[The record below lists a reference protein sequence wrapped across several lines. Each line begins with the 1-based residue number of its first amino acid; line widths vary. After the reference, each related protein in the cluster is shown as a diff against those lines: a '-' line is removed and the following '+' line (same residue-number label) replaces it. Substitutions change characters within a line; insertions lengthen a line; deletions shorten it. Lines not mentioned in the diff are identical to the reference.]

1 MMGRGWSFAV
11 GFLLGIALDTSI
23 KGVFGT
29 LDLSWQRGALT
40 NVIVVAMV
48 VLHGPVLVQVVRG
61 TRNGAIA
68 GGGFRRALPL
78 AALGPILF
86 LQLLLY
92 QNIGQQTAL
101 LGWDQ
106 PLVFL
111 WLTAGNA
118 AGLAAALA
126 VMSAP
131 RHYLSF
137 AGVGLVGLLVILSGG
152 ERSGWPAAVV
162 ALYGQVVLSMT
173 VGVIGAT
180 LAARAE
186 RCGIAGVTRASGTG
200 MLGLLVLA
208 FLYYSNYQFDI
219 PGGNTA
225 VPPVAGLILLFVG
238 GSLSPVQDRP
248 TAPPGR
254 VPAVVAV
261 VLLAFPLGYWAAWD
275 EAKPGAPGGLP
286 VRVMSY
292 NLHQGFHTGGAM
304 AMGELV
310 GAIEAEAPDVVALQ
324 EVSRGWVIDGSFD
337 MFTWLF
343 RRLEMPYM
351 WIHLPRRPA
360 GATASQRASS
370 AGCDP
375 AGSGS
380 SSLL

>member
-1 MMGRGWSFAV
+1 M
-11 GFLLGIALDTSI
+11 
-23 KGVFGT
+23 
-29 LDLSWQRGALT
+29 
-40 NVIVVAMV
+40 
-48 VLHGPVLVQVVRG
+48 
-61 TRNGAIA
+61 
-68 GGGFRRALPL
+68 
-78 AALGPILF
+78 
-86 LQLLLY
+86 
-92 QNIGQQTAL
+92 
-101 LGWDQ
+101 
-106 PLVFL
+106 
-111 WLTAGNA
+111 
-118 AGLAAALA
+118 
-126 VMSAP
+126 
-131 RHYLSF
+131 
-137 AGVGLVGLLVILSGG
+137 GLLVILSGG

-208 FLYYSNYQFDI
+208 FLYYSNYQFGI

-225 VPPVAGLILLFVG
+225 IPPLVAGLILLFVG

-292 NLHQGFHTGGAM
+292 NLHQGFDTGGAL

-337 MFTWLF
+337 MLTWLS

-351 WIHLPRRPA
+351 WGPAADSVWGNAVLSRYPLFDGSNHPMPNNDELQLKRSFIMVRVELDGERSLLVIATHLHHVEEEGHRREPQVLALLDAWDGQESTVLMGDLNARPHASESAMLENDGLKDAFVVSTAETGWPGADIRRPRA
-360 GATASQRASS
+360 ARKSASTT
-370 AGCDP
+370 
-375 AGSGS
+375 SGYPRT
-380 SSLL
+380 